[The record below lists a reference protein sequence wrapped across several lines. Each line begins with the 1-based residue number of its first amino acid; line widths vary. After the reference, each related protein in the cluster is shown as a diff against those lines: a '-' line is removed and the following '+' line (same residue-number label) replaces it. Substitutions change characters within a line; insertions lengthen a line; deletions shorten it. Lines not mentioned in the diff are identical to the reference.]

1 MSAFNNVSPKSTVR
15 DSMSSP
21 KSTNKYYKRWTNK
34 NNQSESPTS
43 SFKPNKVN
51 TMLNHNRRN
60 HKRHRKTHAKLASM
74 KHMTN
79 KEKKLY
85 RFVPGF
91 ENGILDKSEHQESLF
106 TEKPKSKWKLLSIF
120 VSQFILPILK
130 HYKLLDFAKTVIM
143 RKFKKSTFKV
153 EIS

>member
-43 SFKPNKVN
+43 SFKPNKIN

-120 VSQFILPILK
+120 VS
-130 HYKLLDFAKTVIM
+130 
-143 RKFKKSTFKV
+143 
-153 EIS
+153 